1 MNKKE
6 FQKLSY
12 CLELLAITEL
22 ISDKKKLSKKKFID
36 LDYKAFDCH
45 YQEEFDKFIEC
56 AEEEK
61 IKFKE
66 IVKNFTKLNYTNA
79 IKFAKENKENY
90 IKLYDLHYANHN
102 TGIICH
108 IKGIFEKYIDFAER
122 VLKKEAKEIFESLV
136 TE

>member
-1 MNKKE
+1 MNKNE
-6 FQKLSY
+6 FKKLSY

-22 ISDKKKLSKKKFID
+22 ISDKKKLSKKKLLNYGFEC
-36 LDYKAFDCH
+36 F

-61 IKFKE
+61 IRFKKL
-66 IVKNFTKLNYTNA
+66 VTSLTKLNYTDA

-108 IKGIFEKYIDFAER
+108 IRGIREKYVDIAENI
-122 VLKKEAKEIFESLV
+122 LKKKAKEIFESLV